1 MAKKT
6 NDKNK
11 HDARSA
17 SGLKKAVKAK
27 AKSTYRDDYDDMVTK
42 LGGQPLP
49 VDLLNSD
56 FYKGSIEELRQKQ
69 TLPPQDTP
77 LFSDLEKRRQ
87 RIDGLVSDWYRN
99 QRNGVHPKFLKEDSD
114 IIIQL
119 EKDLKSAQEQEKEYN
134 TPQGTIKKKDVAAVK
149 KKDGTYLAKPLPEV
163 TISENKSTA
172 LGAKQAISKDL
183 LDARGRRKPRM
194 GVAPDGA
201 GVKGGVKAILKAV
214 KNPAKTVKKV
224 RSAISTAR
232 KYGKGVKDALKGKKT
247 TELTGKSTG
256 TAKVGKARV
265 NPNAKKSKEKFDM
278 TKESQK
284 KAVDIGEHKKKM
296 DKMQK
301 AAPSYTA
308 KQKAAANKK
317 LKKKPTKAQKKS
329 AEEYKAKAD
338 KAIAARAKKTAA
350 RQETA
355 GTVADGAAMTVGG
368 VGLVSAVMSQ
378 PSGMKNRP
386 HRKRQTN
393 LQKGRALDE
402 LVKNKRDKQN
412 KKKKIPK

>member
-1 MAKKT
+1 
-6 NDKNK
+6 
-11 HDARSA
+11 
-17 SGLKKAVKAK
+17 
-27 AKSTYRDDYDDMVTK
+27 
-42 LGGQPLP
+42 
-49 VDLLNSD
+49 
-56 FYKGSIEELRQKQ
+56 
-69 TLPPQDTP
+69 
-77 LFSDLEKRRQ
+77 
-87 RIDGLVSDWYRN
+87 
-99 QRNGVHPKFLKEDSD
+99 
-114 IIIQL
+114 
-119 EKDLKSAQEQEKEYN
+119 
-134 TPQGTIKKKDVAAVK
+134 
-149 KKDGTYLAKPLPEV
+149 
-163 TISENKSTA
+163 
-172 LGAKQAISKDL
+172 
-183 LDARGRRKPRM
+183 
-194 GVAPDGA
+194 
-201 GVKGGVKAILKAV
+201 
-214 KNPAKTVKKV
+214 
-224 RSAISTAR
+224 
-232 KYGKGVKDALKGKKT
+232 
-247 TELTGKSTG
+247 
-256 TAKVGKARV
+256 
-265 NPNAKKSKEKFDM
+265 M